1 MAVTMTA
8 ATALPHEGPA
18 TAVTAYAGHVPGGL
32 CPAARVP
39 VQPLGRPWV
48 KGAKS

>member
-1 MAVTMTA
+1 MAVTMTT

-18 TAVTAYAGHVPGGL
+18 TAVTAYAGHGPGGL

-39 VQPLGRPWV
+39 VQPLGRPWA